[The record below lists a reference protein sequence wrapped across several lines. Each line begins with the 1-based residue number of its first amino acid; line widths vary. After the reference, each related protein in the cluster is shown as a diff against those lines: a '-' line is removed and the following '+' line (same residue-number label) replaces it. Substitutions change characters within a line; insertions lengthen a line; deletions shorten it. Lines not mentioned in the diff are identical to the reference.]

1 MVLAVLFCVE
11 VRIRTHLNAA
21 RMSAAGE
28 GSTAPNLY
36 FLSPQAKEN
45 ANRIHHPPPK
55 VLNAK
60 ALRTFTFYLFTIHFS
75 LNTHSRLLESNK

>member
-1 MVLAVLFCVE
+1 
-11 VRIRTHLNAA
+11 
-21 RMSAAGE
+21 MSAAGE

-55 VLNAK
+55 HLNAK
-60 ALRTFTFYLFTIHFS
+60 AFRCFTFYLFTIHSS
-75 LNTHSRLLESNK
+75 LKTHSGVLESNK

>member
-1 MVLAVLFCVE
+1 LDGA
-11 VRIRTHLNAA
+11 IRTHLNAA

-55 VLNAK
+55 IADLQQK
-60 ALRTFTFYLFTIHFS
+60 IGDFYFFTITYSLFTKIHPAIFG
-75 LNTHSRLLESNK
+75 K